1 MRRKTQLFQPL
12 TNFFFF
18 SSSLISNELSEAE
31 VEATHKTKGFYRF
44 LYIVH
49 RTLIVV
55 LFKLL

>member
-18 SSSLISNELSEAE
+18 SSSLVSSELLEAE
-31 VEATHKTKGFYRF
+31 VEATHKTKGFYR